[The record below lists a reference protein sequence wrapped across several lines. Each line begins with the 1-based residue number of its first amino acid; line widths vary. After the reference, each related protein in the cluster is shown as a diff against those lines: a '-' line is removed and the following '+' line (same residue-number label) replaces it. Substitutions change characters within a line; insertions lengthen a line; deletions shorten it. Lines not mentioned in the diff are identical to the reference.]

1 MGTSKGYLPPTGYLW
16 TKAKRSVTDMVN
28 HNFESESIGK
38 AVGNYARATSGG
50 SRGGSGSRVSR
61 MAEVGSRAGGFFD
74 IAQTEGFKTALEEVG
89 LGDLADKSSAEVY
102 AGLLDY
108 LTGNGSTLD
117 DSVVRDSMSEVL
129 KGEIEKH
136 QKDKEINEIFEQMD
150 MEKFFVNFITKFV
163 QKDFL
168 LLFAE
173 KIQAKCGSIKKYKE
187 AEKQIKGFI
196 EKQISEG
203 YVYEDLSSIDW
214 SGDQG
219 KKFIEKRCNEVFK
232 VFNIYLGE

>member
-38 AVGNYARATSGG
+38 AVGNYAHASSNGI
-50 SRGGSGSRVSR
+50 RGERSSRVTR
-61 MAEVGSRAGGFFD
+61 LAEVGSRAGTFFSTVQ
-74 IAQTEGFKTALEEVG
+74 AEGLRSTLEKVG
-89 LGDLADKSSAEVY
+89 LSNLIGKDIAEVY

-117 DSVVRDSMSEVL
+117 DSVVRDCMSEVL
-129 KGEIEKH
+129 KEEIEKH
-136 QKDKEINEIFEQMD
+136 QEEEIDNIFVQMD
-150 MEKFFVNFITKFV
+150 MEKFFVSLISKFV

-173 KIQAKCGSIKKYKE
+173 KIQAKCGSIRKYKE
-187 AEKQIKGFI
+187 AEIQIKNFI
-196 EKQISEG
+196 EKQIIEG
-203 YVYEDLSSIDW
+203 YTYQDLSDIDW
-214 SGDQG
+214 YGNEG
-219 KKFIEKRCNEVFK
+219 KRFIEKRCNEAFK
-232 VFNIYLGE
+232 VFDIYLGE